1 MLCAAFSSNRFQKKK
16 IEDAFSKIS
25 KKKNPRVLRLM
36 TFTLV
41 NPLIHPDPDVGDLNS

>member
-1 MLCAAFSSNRFQKKK
+1 VLLFQATGCKRKK

-25 KKKNPRVLRLM
+25 KKNPRVLRLM